1 MENLLSNDEIVMKKD
16 NHKLDNLLDDLQRII
31 LARKEFP
38 TALEQVQF
46 ELAFTD
52 NIQTLLVHSN
62 ENWMKNLNL
71 HLTME

>member
-1 MENLLSNDEIVMKKD
+1 MKNLLSNNEILMKKD
-16 NHKLDNLLDDLQRII
+16 NLQLDNLLDNLQNTI

-52 NIQTLLVHSN
+52 NI
-62 ENWMKNLNL
+62 
-71 HLTME
+71 